1 MAIFPRDGQLGKL
14 MGIVATI
21 KDITATLV
29 QIPTLLAVKKGMKP
43 RPYEVKDSF
52 AARVE
57 RNAARFPDRMAIIF
71 EGESITWR
79 EFNERANRYAN
90 YFRTTDLER
99 GDTVSLFMENR
110 IEFLAVIVAL
120 NKLGIIIGL
129 INTNLRG
136 RGLVHCIKVT
146 ESKKSIVGG
155 ELASAL
161 AQVKAELE
169 LREGND
175 YYFVPDQASDTAPNW
190 AQDLNEISANS
201 TADNPPETGEIT
213 LGDNALYV
221 FTSGTTGMPKAAILS
236 NRRYLSSA
244 DLSHIA
250 GLKCTEHD
258 RFYICLPLYHAT
270 ALMVGVGASF
280 SSGASMFIR
289 RKFSAS
295 QFLHDVR
302 EHETTCLIYIGEL
315 CRYLTNT
322 PRLPD
327 DHINPLQRMMGNGM
341 RPDVW
346 MEFKERFGIER
357 ITELYGASEGN
368 VAFANLLN
376 KNCTIGMTTAKVALV
391 KYDVDADEIVKDGAG
406 HCIEVDVGEPGLL
419 LAHINEQ
426 AVFEGYTNKEATEK
440 KIIRHAFED
449 DDAWFD
455 SGDLIKEIDVGFTL
469 GYAHYQFV
477 DRVGDTFRW
486 KSENVSTNEVGEI
499 VNGFEQVKFCNV
511 YGVEVPRADGRAGMA
526 AITLNDNGQKLD
538 VEAFSRYVVKELP
551 PYARPV
557 FLRIQQDIDVTG
569 TFKMLKGDLR
579 RQGYDLQQVTEP
591 LYVLKPGANVYERL
605 DAEFAAS
612 IANGSAGY

>member
-1 MAIFPRDGQLGKL
+1 
-14 MGIVATI
+14 MGIIETI

-43 RPYEVKDSF
+43 RPYEEKDSF
-52 AARVE
+52 ARRVE
-57 RNAARFPDRMAIIF
+57 RNAAQFPDRLAIIF

-79 EFNERANRYAN
+79 EFNERANCYAN
-90 YFRTTDLER
+90 YFKTTELKR

-110 IEFLAVIVAL
+110 IEFLAILVAL

-136 RGLVHCIKVT
+136 RPLVHCITVT
-146 ESKKSIVGG
+146 QSKKCIVGG

-161 AQVKAELE
+161 AEVKAELS

-190 AQDLNEISANS
+190 AQDLNEISTGS
-201 TADNPPETGEIT
+201 TADNPSETAEIT
-213 LGDNALYV
+213 LGENALYV

-236 NRRYLSSA
+236 NRRYLTSA

-270 ALMVGVGASF
+270 GLMIGVGASF

-295 QFLHDVR
+295 RFLHDVR

-346 MEFKERFGIER
+346 MEFKERFGIQR

-376 KNCTIGMTTAKVALV
+376 KNCTIGMTTAKIALV
-391 KYDVDADEIVKDGAG
+391 KYDVDADEIVHDAAG
-406 HCIEVDVGEPGLL
+406 HCIEVAPREPGLL
-419 LAHINEQ
+419 LGHINEQ

-440 KIIRHAFED
+440 KIIRNAFED
-449 DDAWFD
+449 DDAWFN
-455 SGDLIKEIDVGFTL
+455 SGDLIKEIDAGFTL

-526 AITLNDNGQKLD
+526 AITLNDNTQNLD
-538 VEAFSRYVVKELP
+538 VEAFSHYVANELP

-557 FLRIQQDIDVTG
+557 FLRLQQDIDVTG

-579 RQGYDLQQVTEP
+579 KQGYDLQQVTEP
-591 LYVLKPGANVYERL
+591 LYVLKPGTNVYEQL
-605 DAEFAAS
+605 DAEFATS